1 MGPAASSSSKPQA
14 DYSARIAAEQNIYTN
29 CLDVHAL
36 PEIFHYW
43 SNRHVRPK
51 AEAFGFSSPNGLFDK
66 YLEIQCRK
74 ISNRAC
80 RFVSIGAGNCY
91 AEIAAAA
98 TLRKKGLQNFVLD
111 CLDLNP
117 TMLERGRLAAE
128 EQGVADNVHLLQG
141 DFNDWQP
148 TQDYDAIIANQ
159 SLHHVTNLEGLFNT
173 IRRSLKPSGVF
184 LTSDMIGRN
193 GHLRWPEALE
203 IVHEFWRELPEK
215 YRYNQC
221 LRRYEELYDD
231 WDCST
236 EGFEGIRAQDILPL
250 LVENFH
256 FQLFLGFGN
265 AIDIFV
271 DRPFGHNFNA
281 TAAWDRDFID
291 RVHER
296 DELEMARGRVKPT
309 HILAVMNTMPVG
321 RPSVLGPLTPRFC
334 VRRP

>member
-1 MGPAASSSSKPQA
+1 MGAAASPSSKPQP
-14 DYSARIAAEQNIYTN
+14 DYSARIAAEQNIYN
-29 CLDVHAL
+29 QCLNVHAL

-43 SNRHVRPK
+43 SNRHIRPK
-51 AEAFGFSSPNGLFDK
+51 TEIFGFSSPNGLFDK

-74 ISNRAC
+74 NSHRVS
-80 RFVSIGAGNCY
+80 RFVSIGAGNCD

-98 TLRKKGLQNFVLD
+98 TLRQKGLQNFVVH
-111 CLDLNP
+111 CLELNP
-117 TMLERGRLAAE
+117 TMLERARLAAE
-128 EQGVADNVHLLQG
+128 EHGVAANVHLLQG

-148 TQDYDAIIANQ
+148 AEDYDAVIANQ
-159 SLHHVTNLEGLFNT
+159 SLHHVTNLEGLFDA
-173 IRRSLKPSGVF
+173 IRRSLRPSGVF

-221 LRRYEELYDD
+221 LRRYEELFED

-236 EGFEGIRAQDILPL
+236 ESFEGIRAQDILPL

-256 FQLFLGFGN
+256 FHLFIGFGN

-271 DRPFGHNFNA
+271 DRPFGHNFDA

-296 DELEMARGRVKPT
+296 DELDMARGRVKPT
-309 HILAVMNTMPVG
+309 HIMAVMSTVPVG
-321 RPSVLGPLTPRFC
+321 RTGVIGALTPKFC
-334 VRRP
+334 VRRT